1 MSITNNIAKTVSVVF
16 HPVIIPLYTIFII
29 FNSGSLFSFIPDSIK
44 NFSYLIVLVST
55 LLLPLSILPLL
66 KFQKLISSYN
76 LVDRKERIIPII
88 LSIIFYFMGFY
99 LMTKIPMTNII
110 QSFYKAM
117 MIAIL
122 GVAIVSLYWK
132 ISIHMTSMGGLLA
145 VATFINIYYQ
155 SNSFIWTILIL
166 ILSGIMGSSRLLL
179 GRHKPSQVYVGYLWG
194 FTSVITVLSFF

>member
-110 QSFYKAM
+110 QTFYKAM

-132 ISIHMTSMGGLLA
+132 ISIHMTSMGGLFA
-145 VATFINIYYQ
+145 VTTFMNIYYQ
-155 SNSFIWTILIL
+155 SNSFSWIIIVLIL
-166 ILSGIMGSSRLLL
+166 AGIMGSSRLLL
-179 GRHKPSQVYVGYLWG
+179 GRHRPSQVYIGFLWG
-194 FTSVITVLSFF
+194 FASVFSVLYFS